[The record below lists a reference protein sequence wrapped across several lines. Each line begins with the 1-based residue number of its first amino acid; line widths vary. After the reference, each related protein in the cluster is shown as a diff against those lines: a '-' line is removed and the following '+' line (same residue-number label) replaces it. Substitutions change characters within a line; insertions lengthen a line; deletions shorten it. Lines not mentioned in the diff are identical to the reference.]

1 MRRGRAENNTNTPA
15 NKFSPAQYVPAALLK
30 CSGVEL
36 SSVLAIQMKV
46 RIGVPA
52 LNPYTHMYPFLTINR
67 ILNAISRVVY
77 TVL

>member
-1 MRRGRAENNTNTPA
+1 MGGEGGGVRRGRPENNTNTPA

-36 SSVLAIQMKV
+36 SSMLAIQMKV

-52 LNPYTHMYPFLTINR
+52 LNPYTHIC
-67 ILNAISRVVY
+67 ILFSQ
-77 TVL
+77 